1 MIEQAERPIDS
12 EPQAA
17 PADARPRSRPRIV
30 AGDIG
35 TLLLSAVLALTIWL
49 IAINQENPL
58 TARQLDTPVPLT
70 LVGLSEGLEM
80 VQDLNEESV
89 VLELR
94 APRTSW
100 ESMRDDDFRAT
111 LDLTGLGP
119 GEHDVSVKI
128 TRRDPQV
135 TVLEV
140 QRPEYTVVLDAR
152 IEKDV
157 PVQVEIMDGAAFGY
171 EWQAPIYTPVTVTVS
186 GPQSQVE
193 QVARARAE
201 IYLRNAKS
209 QVERIQTLMPVDA
222 QGRVVE
228 RVTVATPG
236 RVQVVVP
243 VEQWPGRKEV
253 AVRVKLSGPPAVG
266 YRLSAVRSEP
276 STIVLQGDPALL
288 SEVPGFVETEP
299 LDLTDAT
306 ADVRKRVALLLPA
319 GVTSYDG
326 DFVMATAGVMPIEGG
341 ITVSEP
347 LVVRGLGAGLTAAAA
362 LDEVDVIL
370 SGPMPLLESMNEDD
384 VFAILDLSG
393 LVPGTHAIK
402 PGVVRPSGIHLD
414 GVIPE
419 TVEVVIR
426 PLETGTIDELPQVPD
441 VEATA
446 AAITPTAPLTIT
458 PIITSTAP
466 LTVAPAAGMTI
477 PSMFAPTPPPAATPP
492 VVTPPP

>member
-1 MIEQAERPIDS
+1 MEQVEHQPDS
-12 EPQAA
+12 TAQAT
-17 PADARPRSRPRIV
+17 PADPRARTRSRIV
-30 AGDIG
+30 QFGDIG

-58 TARQLDTPVPLT
+58 TVRQLNAPIPLT
-70 LVGLSEGLEM
+70 LVGLGEGLEV
-80 VQDLNEESV
+80 VQDLSNESV
-89 VLELR
+89 VLEVR

-100 ESMRDDDFRAT
+100 ESMRDGDFRAT

-119 GEHDVSVKI
+119 GEHDVSVKV
-128 TRRDPQV
+128 TRRDPQM

-140 QRPEYTVVLDAR
+140 QRPEYTVALDAR
-152 IEKDV
+152 IEKEA

-171 EWQAPIYTPVTVTVS
+171 EWQAPIYTPITVTVS

-193 QVARARAE
+193 QVTRARAE
-201 IYLRNAKS
+201 IYLRSAKS
-209 QVERIQTLMPVDA
+209 QVERTQTLVPVDA

-228 RVTVATPG
+228 RVTVAPPG

-253 AVRVKLSGPPAVG
+253 AVRVKLSGPPADG

-276 STIVLQGDPALL
+276 STIVLQGDPAIL

-306 ADVRKRVALLLPA
+306 ADVRKRVALLLPE

-326 DFVMATAGVMPIEGG
+326 DFVMATAGVTPIEGG
-341 ITVSEP
+341 ITVAEP

-393 LVPGTHAIK
+393 LVPGTHALK
-402 PGVVRPSGIHLD
+402 PSVVRPGGISLD

-426 PLETGTIDELPQVPD
+426 LQETGATGELPQVPD

-446 AAITPTAPLTIT
+446 AAITPTAT
-458 PIITSTAP
+458 
-466 LTVAPAAGMTI
+466 LTVAAAAGMTI
-477 PSMFAPTPPPAATPP
+477 PSTLPAVTPTVTAPAAETPATA
-492 VVTPPP
+492 TPLP

>member
-1 MIEQAERPIDS
+1 MERLEAPAEIDL
-12 EPQAA
+12 PAA
-17 PADARPRSRPRIV
+17 PAAPSARIRPRV
-30 AGDIG
+30 QVGDIG
-35 TLLLSAVLALTIWL
+35 TLLLSLVLALTIWL
-49 IAINQENPL
+49 IAVNQENPL
-58 TARQLDTPVPLT
+58 IVQELEARVPLT
-70 LVGLSEGLEM
+70 VVGLSQEM
-80 VQDLNEESV
+80 EVVQDLSTESV
-89 VLELR
+89 SLKLR

-100 ESMRDDDFRAT
+100 ESMRESDFSAS
-111 LDLTGLGP
+111 LDLTGLGA
-119 GEHDVSVKI
+119 GEHDVSVRV

-152 IEKDV
+152 AEKEI

-171 EWQAPIYTPVTVTVS
+171 EWQTPIYTPITVTVS

-193 QVARARAE
+193 QVTRARAE
-201 IYLRNAKS
+201 VYLRSAKS
-209 QVERIQTLMPVDA
+209 QVERTQTLTPVDA
-222 QGRVVE
+222 QGRIIE
-228 RVTVATPG
+228 RVTVAAPG
-236 RVQVVVP
+236 RAQIVVP

-253 AVRVKLSGPPAVG
+253 AVRVKLSGPPADG

-276 STIVLQGDPALL
+276 STIVLQGDPDLL
-288 SEVPGFVETEP
+288 SQVPGFVETEP

-306 ADVRKRVALLLPA
+306 ADVRKRVALLLPE

-326 DFVMATAGVMPIEGG
+326 DFVMASAGISPIEGG

-347 LVVRGLGAGLTAAAA
+347 LVVRGLGPGLTAAAA

-393 LVPGTHAIK
+393 LVPGTHALK
-402 PGVVRPSGIHLD
+402 PSIVLPDGIRED

-419 TVEVVIR
+419 TVEVVIK
-426 PLETGTIDELPQVPD
+426 LQEAAASNDLTQVPD

-446 AAITPTAPLTIT
+446 AAITPTAT
-458 PIITSTAP
+458 
-466 LTVAPAAGMTI
+466 LTVGSAAGMTI
-477 PSMFAPTPPPAATPP
+477 PSTLLPPTPAVSPTAAPAP
-492 VVTPPP
+492 

>member
-1 MIEQAERPIDS
+1 MNQVIEQAEHQADS
-12 EPQAA
+12 ESPAA
-17 PADARPRSRPRIV
+17 PVSPRTRSRPRMLV
-30 AGDIG
+30 GDIG

-58 TARQLDTPVPLT
+58 TVRQLATPVPLT
-70 LVGLSEGLEM
+70 LVGLGEGLEV
-80 VQDLNEESV
+80 VQDLSKESV
-89 VLELR
+89 TLVVR

-100 ESMRDDDFRAT
+100 ESMRDGDFRAT

-128 TRRDPQV
+128 TRRDPQM

-152 IEKDV
+152 IEKEV

-193 QVARARAE
+193 QVTRARAE

-209 QVERIQTLMPVDA
+209 QVERTQTLVPVDA
-222 QGRVVE
+222 QGRPVE
-228 RVTVATPG
+228 RVTVAPPG
-236 RVQVVVP
+236 RVQVVIP

-253 AVRVKLSGPPAVG
+253 AVRVKLSGPPAPG

-276 STIVLQGDPALL
+276 STVVLQGDPAIL

-299 LDLTDAT
+299 LDLTNAT
-306 ADVRKRVALLLPA
+306 ADVRRRVALLLPQ

-326 DFVMATAGVMPIEGG
+326 DFVMATAGVTPIEGG

-347 LVVRGLGAGLTAAAA
+347 LVVRGLGAGLTATAA
-362 LDEVDVIL
+362 LDAVDVIL

-393 LVPGTHAIK
+393 LVPGTHSLK
-402 PGVVRPSGIHLD
+402 PSVVRPDGIRLD

-426 PLETGTIDELPQVPD
+426 PLETTTAVALPQVPD

-446 AAITPTAPLTIT
+446 AAITPTTTI
-458 PIITSTAP
+458 
-466 LTVAPAAGMTI
+466 TVAPAAGMTI
-477 PSMFAPTPPPAATPP
+477 PGAASPATPTPATPAP
-492 VVTPPP
+492 

>member
-1 MIEQAERPIDS
+1 
-12 EPQAA
+12 
-17 PADARPRSRPRIV
+17 V

>member
-1 MIEQAERPIDS
+1 
-12 EPQAA
+12 
-17 PADARPRSRPRIV
+17 
-30 AGDIG
+30 
-35 TLLLSAVLALTIWL
+35 
-49 IAINQENPL
+49 
-58 TARQLDTPVPLT
+58 LT

>member
-1 MIEQAERPIDS
+1 MSQVHQVSELAERQPES
-12 EPQAA
+12 EPEATSTA
-17 PADARPRSRPRIV
+17 PRARSRPRVV

-49 IAINQENPL
+49 IATNQENPL
-58 TARQLDTPVPLT
+58 TVRQLATPVPLT
-70 LVGLSEGLEM
+70 LVGLGEGLEV
-80 VQDLNEESV
+80 VQDLSKESV
-89 VLELR
+89 ALVVR

-100 ESMRDDDFRAT
+100 ESMRDGDFRAT

-128 TRRDPQV
+128 TRRDPQM

-152 IEKDV
+152 IEKEV
-157 PVQVEIMDGAAFGY
+157 PVQIEIMDGAAFGY
-171 EWQAPIYTPVTVTVS
+171 EWQTPIYTPMTVTVS

-193 QVARARAE
+193 QVTRARAE

-209 QVERIQTLMPVDA
+209 QVERTQTLIPIDA
-222 QGRVVE
+222 QGRAVE
-228 RVTVATPG
+228 RVTVAPPG
-236 RVQVVVP
+236 RVQVVIP

-253 AVRVKLSGPPAVG
+253 AVRVKLSGPPAAG

-276 STIVLQGDPALL
+276 STVVLQGDPAIL

-299 LDLTDAT
+299 LDLTNAT
-306 ADVRKRVALLLPA
+306 ADVRRRVALLLPA

-326 DFVMATAGVMPIEGG
+326 DFVMATAGITPIEGG
-341 ITVSEP
+341 VTVSEP
-347 LVVRGLGAGLTAAAA
+347 LVVRGLGPGLTATAA
-362 LDEVDVIL
+362 LDAVDVIL

-384 VFAILDLSG
+384 VFAILDVSG
-393 LVPGTHAIK
+393 LVPGTHALK
-402 PGVVRPSGIHLD
+402 PSVVRPNGISLD

-426 PLETGTIDELPQVPD
+426 PAETTVVEALPQVPD

-446 AAITPTAPLTIT
+446 AAITPTAT
-458 PIITSTAP
+458 
-466 LTVAPAAGMTI
+466 LTVPQGAGMTV
-477 PSMFAPTPPPAATPP
+477 PATPTSTIP
-492 VVTPPP
+492 ITPSP